1 MTLKP
6 GAVALVAEDEPLV
19 RMEAADVLGDAGF
32 DVLEASTTPAA
43 LAYLEMHP
51 EITLLFTDVVMPGP
65 IDGLALAHEVRRRWP
80 GVKIIIASGRVT
92 PDPAQLPDGARF
104 LEKPYYA
111 NGLAR
116 IVRELGLRLA
126 TE

>member
-19 RMEAADVLGDAGF
+19 RMEAADVLGEAGF

-51 EITLLFTDVVMPGP
+51 EITLLLTDVVMPGP

-80 GVKIIIASGRVT
+80 G
-92 PDPAQLPDGARF
+92 
-104 LEKPYYA
+104 
-111 NGLAR
+111 
-116 IVRELGLRLA
+116 
-126 TE
+126 